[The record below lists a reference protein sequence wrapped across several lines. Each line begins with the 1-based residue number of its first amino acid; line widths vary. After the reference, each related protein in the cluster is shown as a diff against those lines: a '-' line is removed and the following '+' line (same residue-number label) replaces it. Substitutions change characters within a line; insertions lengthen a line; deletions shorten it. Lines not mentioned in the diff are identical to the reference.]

1 MGKKG
6 KRKFAA
12 LVVSILV
19 LAAMTLGALA
29 ITYEPGSENDPV
41 VTLSYVESRLSEI
54 VSDFQEKLDTI
65 ETGSENP
72 VSQQATPGDE
82 SGFEP
87 ILIKAGSIVY
97 FGGNTQ
103 VILRSG
109 EMKAIANAAGNG
121 LADLTYGKDLKTG
134 EQIQM
139 NHLILV
145 PRNDGRGADVSEDSW
160 VMVKGEYIL
169 N

>member
-1 MGKKG
+1 MDNKG
-6 KRKFAA
+6 KRKFA
-12 LVVSILV
+12 VPFISIII
-19 LAAMTLGALA
+19 LAVMTLGVLA
-29 ITYEPGSENDPV
+29 ISYEPGSENDPV

-54 VSDFQEKLDTI
+54 VSDFQEKLDSI
-65 ETGSENP
+65 EKDSANSIPQEGTS
-72 VSQQATPGDE
+72 SDD

-87 ILIKAGSIVY
+87 ILIKAGSRIY

-109 EMKAIANAAGNG
+109 AMNAIANTAGNG
-121 LADLTYGKDLKTG
+121 LADLTQGKDLKSG
-134 EQIQM
+134 DQIQT

-145 PRNDGRGADVSEDSW
+145 PRDDGRGANVSVDSW
-160 VMVKGEYIL
+160 IMVKGEYIL

>member
-1 MGKKG
+1 MVNKG
-6 KRKFAA
+6 RRKFAVP
-12 LVVSILV
+12 LVSILI

-29 ITYEPGSENDPV
+29 MSYEPGSENDPV
-41 VTLSYVESRLSEI
+41 VTLSYVENRLSEI
-54 VSDFQEKLDTI
+54 VSDFQEKLDTM
-65 ETGSENP
+65 ETGSENSI
-72 VSQQATPGDE
+72 SQEATSGDDAT
-82 SGFEP
+82 FEP
-87 ILIKAGSIVY
+87 ILIKAGSRVY

-109 EMKAIANAAGNG
+109 SMKAIANTAGNG

-134 EQIQM
+134 DQIQM

-160 VMVKGEYIL
+160 IMVKGEYIL